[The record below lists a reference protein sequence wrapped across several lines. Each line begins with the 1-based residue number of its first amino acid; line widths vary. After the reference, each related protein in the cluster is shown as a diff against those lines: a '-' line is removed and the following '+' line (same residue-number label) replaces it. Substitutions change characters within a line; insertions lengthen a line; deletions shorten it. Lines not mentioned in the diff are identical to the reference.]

1 MVGAIGAVRSTGII
15 SRMKDVKR
23 LEKFLA
29 MAISKGEAAW
39 HTLISPKF
47 TDAGNDFA
55 RHRKF
60 SPVPTNEAFPG
71 SNAEEPVAA
80 LSVTSGT
87 KADPAGGTINHLVIM
102 FLMYLGII
110 SKR

>member
-1 MVGAIGAVRSTGII
+1 
-15 SRMKDVKR
+15 MKRV
-23 LEKFLA
+23 EQFVT
-29 MAISKGEAAW
+29 MAICKSESARHALYLTKVIDVIN
-39 HTLISPKF
+39 H
-47 TDAGNDFA
+47 FA

-80 LSVTSGT
+80 LSVASGS
-87 KADPAGGTINHLVIM
+87 KADAAGGTINHAIVVFFMDLCIR
-102 FLMYLGII
+102 

>member
-1 MVGAIGAVRSTGII
+1 MVGAVGAVGSTGII
-15 SRMKDVKR
+15 SRMKDMKR

-39 HTLISPKF
+39 HTLGAPKF
-47 TDAGNDFA
+47 TDAGNNLA

-60 SPVPTNEAFPG
+60 SPVPTNEAFAG

-87 KADPAGGTINHLVIM
+87 EADAAGGTINHLVIM
-102 FLMYLGII
+102 FFMYLGII
-110 SKR
+110 PKR